1 MVGCVTAIG
10 LVGWLGNRHHGGR
23 GSPRCLDIA
32 GRVHFDGGRPWKQ
45 TVLELLQEEWCRLLA
60 AGLRLVPEE
69 DSTLQVELGEG
80 WPVLGDD
87 HQIVMDWPMDAR
99 SSSLMQ
105 FMVEKARSA
114 SALERDAKQGKRV
127 AAHHLCHRANRLCSK
142 KSDTNGSR
150 HSLTSFELR
159 RSVGSILLAGFGE
172 F

>member
-45 TVLELLQEEWCRLLA
+45 TVLELLQEEWCQLLA
-60 AGLRLVPEE
+60 TGLLLVLEE

-80 WPVLGDD
+80 WPFLEKHGLAHGCALIVL
-87 HQIVMDWPMDAR
+87 DA
-99 SSSLMQ
+99 

-159 RSVGSILLAGFGE
+159 RSVGSILLAGFVE